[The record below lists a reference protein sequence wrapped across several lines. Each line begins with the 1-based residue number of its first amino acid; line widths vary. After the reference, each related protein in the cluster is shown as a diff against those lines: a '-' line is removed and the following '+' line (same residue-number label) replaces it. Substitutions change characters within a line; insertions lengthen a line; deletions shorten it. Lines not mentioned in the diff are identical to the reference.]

1 MIKTNFKVNVDE
13 LNFPGQRDVIHCRAE
28 NQIHYNPLGTRYSQ
42 LENSDVRQKI
52 NEISGQ
58 ADMDIPK
65 MDPNQSITGRNIK
78 LVKNEFKIN
87 ILDENKLLGLWR
99 VDIQVCLTL

>member
-1 MIKTNFKVNVDE
+1 MNVDE
-13 LNFPGQRDVIHCRAE
+13 LNFPGQRDVINCRAQ
-28 NQIHYNPLGTRYSQ
+28 NFIHYNPLGTKYSQ

-52 NEISGQ
+52 QEISGQ

-65 MDPNQSITGRNIK
+65 MDPGQSITGRNIA

-87 ILDENKLLGLWR
+87 ILDENKVLALWR
-99 VDIQVCLTL
+99 VDIQVRL